1 MPYRKT
7 CPYCGEALRPDDAT
21 KSVRCD
27 ACGAQFAPGE
37 LREQTEE
44 ELLRLLKQPDQTTN
58 GLGGFVCGNCG
69 ARLIA
74 DEAAAAAFCCF
85 CGAPALEAETIRDA
99 VEPDWIL
106 PFAIDRR
113 EAQSRFVH
121 RFRAKKLIEPGVVDA
136 AKAGHISGVYVPFW
150 LLDATLETHWHAVS
164 SPTETERGEQNETVT
179 ARHFCHYR
187 RTVSAYKTVPADAS
201 ERIDGRLMNLLG
213 PFDLSQ
219 LVPFDPALSK
229 DFFAEANTFTAEQ
242 TFQRVREQ
250 LEADALRAA
259 RDAAESQSYA
269 ETKSCRHLYQS
280 LSAQYALLPVWIL
293 TCRAGGYAQAFFMNG
308 QTGKI
313 VGEAPLS
320 LTRALQ
326 WFGGVTAAVA
336 AAGELIWF
344 TLDKFL
350 K

>member
-69 ARLIA
+69 AQLVA
-74 DEAAAAAFCCF
+74 DRSVAGAYCCF
-85 CGAPALEAETIRDA
+85 CGVPALEAETIRGA
-99 VEPDWIL
+99 VEPQWVL
-106 PFAIDRR
+106 PFAVDRR
-113 EAQSRFVH
+113 EAQRRFVH
-121 RFRAKKLIEPGVVDA
+121 RFRAKRLIAPGVVDA

-150 LLDATLETHWHAVS
+150 LFDATLETHWHAVS
-164 SPTETERGEQNETVT
+164 SATETERAEHNETVT

-187 RTVSAYKTVPADAS
+187 RTVSEYKTVPADAS
-201 ERIDGRLMNLLG
+201 ERIDGGLMNLLG
-213 PFDLSQ
+213 SFDLSQ
-219 LVPFDPALSK
+219 LVPFDPSLIK
-229 DFFAEANTFTAEQ
+229 GFFAEKNAFTAEQ

-250 LEADALRAA
+250 LESEVLCAV
-259 RDAAESQSYA
+259 RDAAQPQKHT

-293 TCRAGGYAQAFFMNG
+293 TCREGSYTQSFFMNG

-313 VGEAPLS
+313 VGEAPVNAA
-320 LTRALQ
+320 RVLQ
-326 WFGGVTAAVA
+326 WFGGVAAAVT

-344 TLDKFL
+344 ALNKFL